1 VSCAGDN
8 LINQYFVQTV
18 DILKSYLVDIFNAIL
33 NSCHFSAQ
41 WTKGILVPLF
51 TKTDPSDVNNYRGI
65 TLVSCF
71 SKIFTSILNKRI
83 SEWIDDTNIVS
94 DAQYGFMSGRST
106 VDAIFILNAVVN
118 KALNDKGRLYSGLID
133 LKEAFDSVN
142 HCNLWF
148 KLDKLGINGTYNN

>member
-1 VSCAGDN
+1 M
-8 LINQYFVQTV
+8 
-18 DILKSYLVDIFNAIL
+18 SYLVDIFNAIL
-33 NSCHFSAQ
+33 HSGHFSALLSE

-83 SEWIDDTNIVS
+83 SEWIDDNTIVS

-106 VDAIFILNAVVN
+106 VDDAIFILNAVP
-118 KALNDKGRLYSGLID
+118 L
-133 LKEAFDSVN
+133 
-142 HCNLWF
+142 
-148 KLDKLGINGTYNN
+148 